1 MQIAIIENGS
11 VKQIGDY
18 RQLFPNTSF
27 PSTGPDEEFLTEN
40 NAMVVTV
47 WKQFDSQTQK
57 LTPVEPYVEDNQ
69 VFTVVVEDKTQ
80 EELDVQTA
88 LVAASVRST
97 RNRLLSESDWT
108 QGKDIPDELSS
119 VWATYRQALR
129 DITNQ
134 EGFPLNVEFPQIP
147 A

>member
-1 MQIAIIENGS
+1 MQIAIIENGN
-11 VKQIGDY
+11 VKQMGDY

-40 NAMVVTV
+40 SAMVVTV
-47 WKQFDSQTQK
+47 WKQYDSQMQK
-57 LTPVEPYVEDNQ
+57 LTPVEPYIEDNQ

-80 EELDVQTA
+80 EELDAQTA
-88 LVAASVRST
+88 SIAANVRST

-108 QGKDIPDELSS
+108 QVEDAPVDKAT
-119 VWATYRQALR
+119 WATYRQALR
-129 DITNQ
+129 DITSQ